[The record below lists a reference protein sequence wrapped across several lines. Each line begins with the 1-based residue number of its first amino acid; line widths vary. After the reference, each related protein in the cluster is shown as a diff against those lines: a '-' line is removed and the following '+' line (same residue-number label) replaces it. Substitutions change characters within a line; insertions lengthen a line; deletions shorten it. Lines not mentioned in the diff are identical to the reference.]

1 MKTERKS
8 WIQRSAA
15 TLVCSGMAVFL
26 AGNPVLASTKISP
39 VQFRSENGE
48 SLIRVIGDSTL
59 SVSKEENATDKQVVF
74 ELKGAKLSPGAARKI
89 DTSSFPGRVK
99 LISPYQVKGSNDTV
113 RVVVQMTEMA
123 AVAMKESGNVLEI
136 RIPQG
141 AAPDNSAA
149 PAAAPSVPDAAAATP
164 PAAVPGA
171 SDPLSAAPPAAT
183 PPTGADQAASGQT
196 PLSSGTNEKDSLGSF
211 VDNRQ
216 TKVFSGTPITIQ
228 VKDAEVGDVLRLIG
242 EASGFNIVIGEDVS
256 GKITLSLV
264 EVPWDQALDVVLHTK
279 KLGAER
285 NNNLLRIVTL
295 SSLAS
300 EKQSEFQAKQ
310 AAEQAAPKVTKIFPI
325 SYAKTDDLITILGSM
340 TSTLGSGGG
349 GGGSSG
355 GKGGPIQID
364 KRTNSLIVQET
375 IENVEKMKK
384 MIEILDVQTPQ
395 VLIEAKVVEATESFS
410 RALEGA
416 LQMSHDPSKPG
427 AVPALARFNSSTSV
441 DAMGVGSDASGLLGK
456 APSGPGNTVFG
467 LSPTLSIFGGLRL
480 TALLALT
487 ENEGQTKTIQSPK
500 IAVLNGEQGSLL
512 SSIPVTVRSPGSAT
526 EGGGFKNESAK
537 LQLSVKPQVI
547 NDGNIRLE
555 LDISASEPAETGT
568 GDKGVAE
575 KSIKTN
581 VNVENGSTLVVGG
594 IYKMAQDTQSHGVP
608 ILRNIPLIGWLFG
621 GESSKTTRA
630 ELFIF
635 ITPKILNE
643 RESGIGG

>member
-1 MKTERKS
+1 
-8 WIQRSAA
+8 
-15 TLVCSGMAVFL
+15 
-26 AGNPVLASTKISP
+26 
-39 VQFRSENGE
+39 
-48 SLIRVIGDSTL
+48 
-59 SVSKEENATDKQVVF
+59 
-74 ELKGAKLSPGAARKI
+74 
-89 DTSSFPGRVK
+89 
-99 LISPYQVKGSNDTV
+99 
-113 RVVVQMTEMA
+113 
-123 AVAMKESGNVLEI
+123 
-136 RIPQG
+136 
-141 AAPDNSAA
+141 
-149 PAAAPSVPDAAAATP
+149 
-164 PAAVPGA
+164 
-171 SDPLSAAPPAAT
+171 
-183 PPTGADQAASGQT
+183 
-196 PLSSGTNEKDSLGSF
+196 
-211 VDNRQ
+211 
-216 TKVFSGTPITIQ
+216 
-228 VKDAEVGDVLRLIG
+228 
-242 EASGFNIVIGEDVS
+242 
-256 GKITLSLV
+256 
-264 EVPWDQALDVVLHTK
+264 
-279 KLGAER
+279 
-285 NNNLLRIVTL
+285 
-295 SSLAS
+295 
-300 EKQSEFQAKQ
+300 
-310 AAEQAAPKVTKIFPI
+310 
-325 SYAKTDDLITILGSM
+325 M